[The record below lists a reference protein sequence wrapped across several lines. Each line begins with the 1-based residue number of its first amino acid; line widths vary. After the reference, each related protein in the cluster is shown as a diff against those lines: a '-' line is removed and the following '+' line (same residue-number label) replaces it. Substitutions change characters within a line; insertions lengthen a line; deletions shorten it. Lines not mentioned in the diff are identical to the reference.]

1 MEAPLQCDQA
11 TFLARLSPTGTRDDL
26 AASVCSALRCAP
38 ARPDAGQ
45 QRPDSNLMTGAAT
58 WGRPDVLVFAGLTAH
73 DTQRIKGLYYE
84 VRDNTIAASKAA
96 IMGALSLYLNFIN
109 MFIMLL
115 SLFG

>member
-58 WGRPDVLVFAGLTAH
+58 WGRPATRQANGAYDPSSKGKGAGAMPRPSRSTAP
-73 DTQRIKGLYYE
+73 RPR
-84 VRDNTIAASKAA
+84 RDESARDMAS
-96 IMGALSLYLNFIN
+96 IHSSELISLCDLGI
-109 MFIMLL
+109 
-115 SLFG
+115 